1 MLAHTAEAM
10 GVVAAET
17 IAGAETMEINFDM
30 IPRATFCQPQ
40 IASFGYSE
48 EQAKEKGYDVKV
60 ATFPFSA
67 NGKARGM
74 AEGIGFVKIV
84 ADAEHN
90 EIVGGHMIGP
100 EVTELLPG
108 ADAGPAVGPHRRR
121 GGPQR
126 LRPPHAERGDEGS
139 RRGHRRPHD
148 QPLSDMSTDKVVII
162 GGGPGGYESALVA
175 AQLGAEVTVVDSDG
189 IGGSAVLTDCV
200 PSKTLIATAE
210 LMTDMAGAAELGVAF
225 HDAEGD
231 AATGIRVDLARV
243 NTRVKALA
251 ADQSGDIS
259 RRLEKEGVQVVRG
272 RGRLDGP
279 DRVVVDDTT
288 YPADAVLI
296 ATGAAPRTLPTAVPD
311 GERILTWE
319 QVYDLTEVPSEL
331 IVVGSGVTGA
341 EFASA
346 YLALG
351 IPVTLVSSRD
361 RVLPGEDADAA
372 TVLEEVLTR
381 RGMTVLARSRMES
394 VSRDG
399 DVVTVTLTDGR
410 TVQGSHCILAL
421 GSVPNTGD
429 LGLEEAGV
437 VLKDGGFVNVDRVSR
452 TSARGV
458 YAAGDC
464 TGVLMLASVAAMQGR
479 IAMWHFLGDAVKPL
493 DQKLVSSNVFTA
505 PEIATVGWSQ
515 QAVDAGEIQAEVV
528 TLPLSGNPRA
538 KMQGV
543 RDGFVKL
550 FCRPGTGIVVGGVVV
565 APRASELIHP
575 VSIAVAESLTA
586 DQLAQAFTVYP
597 SMSGSVA
604 EAARRLH
611 RV

>member
-1 MLAHTAEAM
+1 MAAM
-10 GVVAAET
+10 SS
-17 IAGAETMEINFDM
+17 
-30 IPRATFCQPQ
+30 PQ
-40 IASFGYSE
+40 TS
-48 EQAKEKGYDVKV
+48 
-60 ATFPFSA
+60 
-67 NGKARGM
+67 
-74 AEGIGFVKIV
+74 
-84 ADAEHN
+84 
-90 EIVGGHMIGP
+90 
-100 EVTELLPG
+100 
-108 ADAGPAVGPHRRR
+108 
-121 GGPQR
+121 
-126 LRPPHAERGDEGS
+126 PPS
-139 RRGHRRPHD
+139 R
-148 QPLSDMSTDKVVII
+148 VVII

-175 AQLGAEVTVVDSDG
+175 AQLGAQVTVVDSDG

-210 LMTDMAGAAELGVAF
+210 LMTEMSGATELGIGF
-225 HDAEGD
+225 HDTEGD
-231 AATGIRVDLARV
+231 HATEILVDLAKV
-243 NTRVKALA
+243 NARVKRLA
-251 ADQSGDIS
+251 TDQSADIE
-259 RRLEKEGVQVVRG
+259 RRLAREGVEVVHG

-279 DRVVVDDTT
+279 GRVVAALDDGTEAS
-288 YPADAVLI
+288 YDADAVLI

-319 QVYDLTEVPSEL
+319 QVYDLTEVPSDL

-361 RVLPGEDADAA
+361 RVLPGEDAEAA
-372 TVLEEVLTR
+372 EVLEDVLKR
-381 RGMTVLARSRMES
+381 RGMNVLSRSRMAS
-394 VSRDG
+394 VDREG
-399 DVVTVTLTDGR
+399 DVVTVTLADGR
-410 TVQGSHCILAL
+410 EIQGSHCILAL
-421 GSVPNTGD
+421 GSIPNTAG

-437 VLKDGGFVNVDRVSR
+437 ALDDGGFVEVDRVSR

-479 IAMWHFLGDAVKPL
+479 IAMWHFLGDAVAPL
-493 DQKLVSSNVFTA
+493 DLKRVSSNVFTA

-515 QAVDAGEIQAEVV
+515 RAIEAGEIQAD
-528 TLPLSGNPRA
+528 TLMLPLRGNPRA

-543 RDGFVKL
+543 QDGFVKL

-565 APRASELIHP
+565 GPRASELIHP
-575 VSIAVAESLTA
+575 VSLAVAESLTA

-597 SMSGSVA
+597 SMSGSIA